1 MYPRTNIDFVQNMVY
16 HESGTGKSGST
27 LQYERVK
34 IMSSRTV
41 ITIAR
46 QYGSGGRE
54 IGEMLAKKLNVPYY
68 DKELIALAAKKSGLS
83 EEVFRQADER
93 ATSSLLYS
101 LVMGTY
107 GYGGGVAGMNDMPI
121 NDKLFLIQADIIRKA
136 AEEGACV
143 IVGRCAD
150 YILKDNP
157 DAFHIFVHAAP
168 AFRADR
174 IVRLYGESEKKP
186 EERLDDKDTRRK
198 VNYKHFT
205 GREWGRC
212 QNYHL
217 SLDSGIIGIQRCVDI
232 ISELAKTL

>member
-1 MYPRTNIDFVQNMVY
+1 M
-16 HESGTGKSGST
+16 
-27 LQYERVK
+27 QYERVK

-68 DKELIALAAKKSGLS
+68 DKELIALAAKKRGLS

-150 YILKDNP
+150 YVLREKKDCLRV
-157 DAFHIFVHAAP
+157 FIH
-168 AFRADR
+168 ADR
-174 IVRLYGESEKKP
+174 DSRLRRAVEKYGIDPTKVSDFLTKK
-186 EERLDDKDTRRK
+186 DKQRA
-198 VNYKHFT
+198 NYYNFYTNKK
-205 GREWGRC
+205 WDAL
-212 QNYHL
+212 QNYDL
-217 SLDSGIIGIQRCVDI
+217 TIDSSVFTPEQAVELIIQAAGFM
-232 ISELAKTL
+232 EA

>member
-1 MYPRTNIDFVQNMVY
+1 
-16 HESGTGKSGST
+16 
-27 LQYERVK
+27 
-34 IMSSRTV
+34 MSSRTV

-54 IGEMLAKKLNVPYY
+54 IGEMLAKKLGVPYY

-107 GYGGGVAGMNDMPI
+107 GFGGGVAGMNDMPI

-136 AEEGACV
+136 AEKGACV

-150 YILKDNP
+150 YVLRERKNCLRVFI
-157 DAFHIFVHAAP
+157 H
-168 AFRADR
+168 ADR
-174 IVRLYGESEKKP
+174 DSRMRRAVEKYGIDPAKVSDFLTKK
-186 EERLDDKDTRRK
+186 DKQRA
-198 VNYKHFT
+198 NYYNFYTNKK
-205 GREWGRC
+205 WDSM
-212 QNYHL
+212 QNYDL
-217 SLDSGIIGIQRCVDI
+217 TIDSSVFTSEQAVELIIRAAEFLG
-232 ISELAKTL
+232 

>member
-1 MYPRTNIDFVQNMVY
+1 
-16 HESGTGKSGST
+16 
-27 LQYERVK
+27 
-34 IMSSRTV
+34 MSSRTV

-136 AEEGACV
+136 AEEGSCV

-150 YILKDNP
+150 YVLRERKDCLRV
-157 DAFHIFVHAAP
+157 FIH
-168 AFRADR
+168 ADR
-174 IVRLYGESEKKP
+174 DSRLRRAVEKYGIDPAKVSDFLTKK
-186 EERLDDKDTRRK
+186 DKQRA
-198 VNYKHFT
+198 NYYNFYTNKK
-205 GREWGRC
+205 WDAL
-212 QNYHL
+212 QNYDL
-217 SLDSGIIGIQRCVDI
+217 TIDSSVFTPEQAVDLII
-232 ISELAKTL
+232 LAAGFMEP

>member
-1 MYPRTNIDFVQNMVY
+1 
-16 HESGTGKSGST
+16 
-27 LQYERVK
+27 
-34 IMSSRTV
+34 MSSRTV

-54 IGEMLAKKLNVPYY
+54 IGEMLAKKLGVPYY

-107 GYGGGVAGMNDMPI
+107 GFGGGVAGMNDMPI

-136 AEEGACV
+136 AEEGGCV

-150 YILKDNP
+150 YVLRERKDCLKVFIHANRDSRLRRAVEKYGIDPAKVSDFLTKKDKQRANYYNFYTNKKW
-157 DAFHIFVHAAP
+157 DAM
-168 AFRADR
+168 
-174 IVRLYGESEKKP
+174 
-186 EERLDDKDTRRK
+186 
-198 VNYKHFT
+198 
-205 GREWGRC
+205 
-212 QNYHL
+212 QNYDL
-217 SLDSGIIGIQRCVDI
+217 TIDSSIFTSEQAVELIMRAAEFIG
-232 ISELAKTL
+232 